1 MKHAHFILHRLEV
14 IHFVSVE
21 TDLEQLEEEEGN
33 QDNAQALPE
42 PTMRQEFGIRS
53 WLQDTLETLLLAVI
67 LFLLINTLTGRYQV
81 HGQSMLP
88 TLHEEQYLIA
98 SKVTYWLHPPERGDV
113 VVLEPPNNQSSVP
126 YIKRVIGLPGDSVD
140 IRGQRVWVNGVALN
154 EPYVSGP
161 PYYEGSWIVE
171 PGKYFVLGDNRNNS
185 SDSHNWGMLP
195 EDNILGKAFFS
206 YWPPEY
212 WGKIPHYTY
221 PELKTAQ

>member
-1 MKHAHFILHRLEV
+1 MNGETEYENQEESPQGGILTE
-14 IHFVSVE
+14 SE
-21 TDLEQLEEEEGN
+21 PSPG
-33 QDNAQALPE
+33 QAV
-42 PTMRQEFGIRS
+42 GIRS

-67 LFLLINTLTGRYQV
+67 LFLVINTLTGRYQV

-88 TLHEEQYLIA
+88 TLHEGQYLIA

-113 VVLEPPNNQSSVP
+113 VVLEPPDNQSDVP
-126 YIKRVIGLPGDSVD
+126 YIKRVIGLPGDTVD
-140 IRGQRVWVNGVALN
+140 IRDQRVWVNGIALN

-161 PYYEGSWIVE
+161 PYYQNSWVVDE
-171 PGKYFVLGDNRNNS
+171 SEFFVLGDNRNNS

-195 EDNILGKAFFS
+195 EENVLGKAFFS

-212 WGKIPHYTY
+212 WGRIPHYEY